1 MTCHP
6 MAACVREPNPPAG
19 FPSQSHKEHRLAVL
33 GRGVQPAVH
42 DIVEQSGQAGLAWE
56 RLGAAVDQVDDIGI
70 DIEADDVMTLACEL
84 DGQRQTNLAKRDNG
98 YLLGADLGGR
108 RHGRRRPG

>member
-19 FPSQSHKEHRLAVL
+19 FPSHSHKEHRLAVL

-70 DIEADDVMTLACEL
+70 DIEAGLAAWVRFREFI
-84 DGQRQTNLAKRDNG
+84 TNPAGTR
-98 YLLGADLGGR
+98 
-108 RHGRRRPG
+108 